1 MQTDGRNEIRT
12 RRSERWRLLE
22 RKELS
27 KEKLNAQVE
36 NWS

>member
-1 MQTDGRNEIRT
+1 MQIDGRSKISTRGNE
-12 RRSERWRLLE
+12 RRRLLE